1 MPNVVF
7 YQLTEQEKSPSARA
21 ASLIAEAY
29 TNKQKV
35 GVLCDSQ
42 AQAEEVDELLW
53 QLPASRFVP
62 HNMHG
67 EGPPTGTPV
76 EIYWQ
81 ASQVGRRPV
90 VVNLSQE
97 LVMSPQ
103 HHQQIIDFVPV
114 EDDAKQQARV
124 RYKKYQQAGCAMQ
137 FKSA

>member
-1 MPNVVF
+1 MPHVVF
-7 YQLTEQEKSPSARA
+7 YQLTEQENSPSARA
-21 ASLIAEAY
+21 ASLIADAY
-29 TNKQKV
+29 ANKQKV

-42 AQAEEVDELLW
+42 QQAEELDDLLW
-53 QLPASRFVP
+53 QLPSERFVP

-67 EGPPTGTPV
+67 EGPPSGTPV
-76 EIYWQ
+76 EICWQ

-103 HHQQIIDFVPV
+103 HHQHIIDFVPV
-114 EDDAKQQARV
+114 EDDAKQLARV

-137 FKSA
+137 FKTA

>member
-7 YQLTEQEKSPSARA
+7 YQLSEQERSATVRA

-35 GVLCDSQ
+35 AVLCDNQ
-42 AQAEEVDELLW
+42 QQAEEIDDLLW
-53 QLPASRFVP
+53 QLPSDRFVP

-67 EGPPTGTPV
+67 EGPPSGTPV
-76 EIYWQ
+76 EICWQ
-81 ASQVGRRPV
+81 PSQVGRRPV
-90 VVNLSQE
+90 VVSLSQE

-103 HHQQIIDFVPV
+103 HHQHIIDFVPL